1 MNEVVGRDKEARFDQ
16 EGRLLTGDRGFI
28 DQDDIL
34 IVTGRVD
41 EVINRGG
48 EKIDPKVIEES
59 IESDVDVER
68 AVVFGVPD
76 PKLGHKIIAMCV
88 LRKDATRT
96 AQNIRES
103 IGAKITGWG
112 MPEQIILVPEIP
124 TNSNGKVSRRDLS
137 LRYAD
142 E

>member
-59 IESDVDVER
+59 I
-68 AVVFGVPD
+68 
-76 PKLGHKIIAMCV
+76 
-88 LRKDATRT
+88 
-96 AQNIRES
+96 
-103 IGAKITGWG
+103 
-112 MPEQIILVPEIP
+112 
-124 TNSNGKVSRRDLS
+124 
-137 LRYAD
+137 
-142 E
+142 